1 MNPEPGGGRLRLG
14 PVLSILLLL
23 GVAAGVYWSAT
34 HKGGSSAA
42 APAAEQA
49 GVVSGLVGSEKVAFF
64 SDPRVQAAFK
74 AKGFSVEVE
83 KAGSR
88 EIASHPRLHSVD
100 FAFPAG
106 EPAGVKIQQVMKT
119 AKSSVPWYTVMT
131 VASWKPIAGIL
142 AANGIVRQEDGYWY
156 ILDLRGLLQ
165 LSADGKRWKDLK
177 DSAAYA
183 IGRTVLVSTTDV
195 QKSNSAAMFLSLA
208 SYLFNDDNVVQSE
221 DEVSKVVPKVAPL
234 FLKQGFQEN
243 SSAGPFEDYK
253 LMGMGKTPLVMIYE
267 AQFIEELI
275 RAPQAANREQMLLLY
290 PRPTIYAKQMFI
302 PFSDKGERLG
312 ELLENDPQLL
322 ELAAEYGWR
331 TRDSSGEAA
340 LWTKAGVKVPPS
352 LVDVINPPRYEIV
365 ESLIDGLAA
374 TK

>member
-1 MNPEPGGGRLRLG
+1 VNPEPGGGMRLG
-14 PVLSILLLL
+14 PVISILLLI
-23 GVAAGVYWSAT
+23 GVAAGVWWSAT
-34 HKGGSSAA
+34 HKSGTATGTPAA
-42 APAAEQA
+42 AQA
-49 GVVSGLVGSEKVAFF
+49 TVITGLVGSEKMAFF

-74 AKGFSVEVE
+74 AKGFSVAVE

-88 EIASHPRLHSVD
+88 EIAAHPHLHSVD

-119 AKSSVPWYTVMT
+119 AKASTPWYTVMT

-165 LSADGKRWKDLK
+165 LAADGKRWKDLK
-177 DSAAYA
+177 DSGAYS

-208 SYLFNDDNVVQSE
+208 SYLFNDDNVVQSQ
-221 DEVSKVVPKVAPL
+221 DEVNKVVPKVAPL

-243 SSAGPFEDYK
+243 SSAGPFEDYTM
-253 LMGMGKTPLVMIYE
+253 MGMGKTPLVMVYE

-275 RAPQAANREQMLLLY
+275 HSPQAANRDQMVLLY

-302 PFSDKGERLG
+302 PFNAGGERLG
-312 ELLENDPQLL
+312 ELLESDPELL
-322 ELAAEYGWR
+322 QLAAEYGWR
-331 TRDSSGEAA
+331 TRDSAGEAT
-340 LWTKAGVKVPPS
+340 LWTKAGVKVPPN

-365 ESLIDGLAA
+365 ESLIDGIAA
-374 TK
+374 AH